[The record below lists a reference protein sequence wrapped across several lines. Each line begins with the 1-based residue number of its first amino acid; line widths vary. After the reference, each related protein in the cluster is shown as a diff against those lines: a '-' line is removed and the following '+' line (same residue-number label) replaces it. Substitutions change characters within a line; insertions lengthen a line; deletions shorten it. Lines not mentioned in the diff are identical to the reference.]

1 MRFARPSGYSA
12 PVRRLALVAL
22 ALGAVG
28 ASAACGGGPKKAEPP
43 PALLQPK
50 ALTARAPQRFDATFK
65 TSKGDFTVTVHRSWA
80 PRGAD
85 RFYNLVR
92 SHFFDGVKFFRVV
105 PGFVVQFGI
114 SPDPHVSAAWR
125 NATIADDPVTEH
137 NVRGTVTFATA
148 GPGTRTTQVF
158 VNLVDNVSLD
168 STGFAP
174 FAAVTKGMSVFD
186 RLYSGYGEA
195 PGLHQSELEAQ
206 GNAWLDKHYP
216 KLDEI
221 VTARLGGG

>member
-1 MRFARPSGYSA
+1 M
-12 PVRRLALVAL
+12 RRLALVAL
-22 ALGAVG
+22 ALGVVG
-28 ASAACGGGPKKAEPP
+28 ASAACGGGAKKAEPP
-43 PALLQPK
+43 SALLQPK
-50 ALTARAPQRFDATFK
+50 MLTARAPQQFDATFK

-114 SPDPHVSAAWR
+114 SPDPQVSAAWR

-148 GPGTRTTQVF
+148 GPGTRTTQLF

-174 FAAVTKGMSVFD
+174 FAAVTKGMSVVD
-186 RLYSGYGEA
+186 RLYSGYGDA
-195 PGLHQSELEAQ
+195 PSSHQSELEAQ

-221 VTARLGGG
+221 VSARLGG

>member
-1 MRFARPSGYSA
+1 M
-12 PVRRLALVAL
+12 RRLALVAL
-22 ALGAVG
+22 ALGVVG
-28 ASAACGGGPKKAEPP
+28 TSAACGGGAKKAEPP
-43 PALLQPK
+43 SALLQPK
-50 ALTARAPQRFDATFK
+50 TLTARAPQQFDATFK
-65 TSKGDFTVTVHRSWA
+65 TSKGDFTFTVHRSWA

-114 SPDPHVSAAWR
+114 SPDLRVSAAWR
-125 NATIADDPVTEH
+125 DATIADDPVTEH

-148 GPGTRTTQVF
+148 GPGTRTTQLF

-174 FAAVTKGMSVFD
+174 FAAVTKGMSVVD
-186 RLYSGYGEA
+186 RLYSGYGDA
-195 PGLHQSELEAQ
+195 PSSHQSELEAQ

-221 VTARLGGG
+221 VTARLAG